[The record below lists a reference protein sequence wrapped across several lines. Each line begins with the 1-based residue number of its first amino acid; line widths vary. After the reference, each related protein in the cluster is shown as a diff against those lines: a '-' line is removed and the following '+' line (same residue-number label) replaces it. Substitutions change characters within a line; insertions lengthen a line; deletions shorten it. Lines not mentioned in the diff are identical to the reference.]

1 MSRSRGRG
9 RKQVSLQPLVV
20 KGKVS
25 DPVTG
30 SGVPGDP
37 GWHSGGGG
45 RVGTPIAQWG
55 RISPRPPRC
64 GLVLGTPLLRCPA
77 QLSAR
82 PKSPDTCVVPPR
94 NHVPA
99 TAQAPTLPWIGKALP
114 WPCSRVVATIW
125 DCVAL
130 DKKWP
135 CCPWVE
141 DAGSLPL
148 PAALSRGGGPG
159 AWGGTSTDP
168 RNSGS
173 QPHTPRT
180 PPSLPIPQ
188 CLGRPGSPRVAQ
200 SPAPTTRP
208 PAREE
213 PARPFPCAGQAV
225 TGSRER
231 IHQITP

>member
-1 MSRSRGRG
+1 MSGSRGRG
-9 RKQVSLQPLVV
+9 RKQVSLQPLVL

-25 DPVTG
+25 DAVTG

-37 GWHSGGGG
+37 GWHSGGGWQG
-45 RVGTPIAQWG
+45 WDPNRPVGAYLPRATKVRACPGGTSAQMPRTALCTAEEPQHLRG
-55 RISPRPPRC
+55 SP
-64 GLVLGTPLLRCPA
+64 TA
-77 QLSAR
+77 
-82 PKSPDTCVVPPR
+82 
-94 NHVPA
+94 VPA

-125 DCVAL
+125 DCVAP

-159 AWGGTSTDP
+159 AWGGASTDP

-173 QPHTPRT
+173 QPHTPHA

-188 CLGRPGSPRVAQ
+188 CLGRPRPPQVAQ
-200 SPAPTTRP
+200 SPDPATRP

-225 TGSRER
+225 TGSREW